1 MGHVPAK
8 HFFSEAMPVMVG
20 FGSDIQGSGYKLKD
34 DHLGEVLLL
43 LLFMDFERR

>member
-1 MGHVPAK
+1 MGHGPAK
-8 HFFSEAMPVMVG
+8 HFFNEAMPVTVG

-34 DHLGEVLLL
+34 DHLGEILLS